1 MSITVTATGDSL
13 FTADFPEEYEKK
25 RASLDA
31 FMGDCDVKIAN
42 LETNLSDFGSFP
54 NQYSGGTW
62 INTRKELLGHLASF
76 GFNFYGT
83 ANNHCMDYSYAGL
96 LSTID
101 FLDEKG
107 YAHAGTGRSLDD
119 AEKPAV
125 IRLKNGKTA
134 AIFAVDASMELP
146 SMAGKASKMFQ
157 ARAGVNYLRHK
168 TVYTVSKRDMADL
181 KRIAEAT
188 AINFLRDGEIATGY
202 IIPDPEGL
210 FVFGNTTFTTDR
222 SVPASECNEKDLRRL
237 TDNIRKA
244 KAENDLVLILVHCH
258 DEEGTSSVTPP
269 AYLKE
274 FCRAAIDAGAGAVF
288 GGGCHELRGMEMY
301 RGKPIFY
308 SLGDFIYQGMRVE
321 HLPPDF
327 MEKYGVD
334 VNATAKEGLA
344 ARSQGGKIGL
354 QTNEKNF
361 LTVIPKITFDG
372 DEIIDITLMPVKLGF
387 QTGDE
392 KLEGLPYFAM
402 GEEGEKI
409 FGKYRKLSADLGTEL
424 VFENG
429 YIKVSKIKEVY
440 HFGSCSP

>member
-1 MSITVTATGDSL
+1 MAITVVATGDSL

-25 RASLDA
+25 RASLDV
-31 FMGDCDVKIAN
+31 FMSDCDVKITN
-42 LETNLSDFGSFP
+42 LETNLSDFGGFS

-62 INTRKELLGHLASF
+62 INTRKELLGYLASF

-101 FLDEKG
+101 CLDENG
-107 YAHAGTGRSLDD
+107 YAHAGTGRSLDE

-125 IRLKNGKTA
+125 IRLKEGKTV

-146 SMAGKASKMFQ
+146 SMAGKASRTFR
-157 ARAGVNYLRHK
+157 ARPGVNYLRHK
-168 TVYTVSKRDMADL
+168 IVYNVSELDMADL

-202 IIPDPEGL
+202 MFPDPEGV

-222 SVPASECNEKDLRRL
+222 KTPVSECNEKDLRRL

-244 KAENDLVLILVHCH
+244 KKENDLVLILVHCH

-274 FCRAAIDAGAGAVF
+274 FCRSAIDAGAGAVF

-321 HLPPDF
+321 YLPPDF
-327 MEKYGVD
+327 MEKYDVD

-344 ARSQGGKIGL
+344 ARSRGWKIGL
-354 QTNEKNF
+354 QTDEKNF
-361 LTVIPKITFDG
+361 LTVLPKITFEGG
-372 DEIIDITLMPVKLGF
+372 DVTDITLMPTKLGF

-392 KLEGLPYFAM
+392 KMEGLPYFAT

-424 VFENG
+424 VYEKG
-429 YIKVSKIKEVY
+429 YIKVLQIDTE
-440 HFGSCSP
+440 